1 MTYHASI
8 KKNKA
13 DPHVLTWI
21 NIQDTLLG
29 EREKKAGAK
38 QAVYSLLPFVNKSNK
53 HIPTHI
59 HTNIH
64 IPVCF
69 CKKNSRRINK
79 KLIEMATY
87 MG

>member
-21 NIQDTLLG
+21 NVQDSLLS

-38 QAVYSLLPFVNKSNK
+38 QAVYSLLSFVNKSNK
-53 HIPTHI
+53 HIPTYI
-59 HTNIH
+59 QIY
-64 IPVCF
+64 
-69 CKKNSRRINK
+69 
-79 KLIEMATY
+79 TY
-87 MG
+87 LFVFAKRTLEG